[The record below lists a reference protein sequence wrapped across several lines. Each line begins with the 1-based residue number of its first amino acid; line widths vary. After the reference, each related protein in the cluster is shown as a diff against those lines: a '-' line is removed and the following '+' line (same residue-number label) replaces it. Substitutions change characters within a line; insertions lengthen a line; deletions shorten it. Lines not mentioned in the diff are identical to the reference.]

1 VKVKSEISTVPCGRD
16 LSGVELL
23 A

>member
-16 LSGVELL
+16 LRGVELL